1 MSNAVQ
7 ETRFPD
13 TAPGTQL
20 IKLCAQSSTEVVLCA
35 PFIKVDALS
44 RVVESIPS
52 QVVLRCIT
60 RWRPD
65 EIVIGVSDLDVWPLL
80 KERGNS
86 SLWLCANL
94 HAKYYRSDDH
104 CLVGSA
110 NITAAALGWAAQ
122 PNLELLAT
130 LPFDDSAVTG
140 FEPHVFAVSAE
151 IDNSIYEQ
159 MIEIVEAISVQVWQA
174 TCQPEPIGTLDAHQQ
189 CGSLFQP
196 DPYWLPSLRNPEELF
211 LAYAGE
217 TDRLSSASQEAAN
230 NDLAVLAIPA
240 GLPRGTFE
248 AYVGALLLQQPAVR
262 KVDAF
267 VATPQRFGAVR
278 DAIASMVERPGF
290 DADRAWQTLMRW
302 LRYFLPDRYSLT
314 VPHHSEVFGRM
325 TEDEGK

>member
-7 ETRFPD
+7 ETGFPG
-13 TAPGTQL
+13 TASGTQL

-35 PFIKVDALS
+35 PFMKVDALS

-110 NITAAALGWAAQ
+110 NITAAALGWATQ
-122 PNLELLAT
+122 PNLELLAA
-130 LPFDDSAVTG
+130 LSLDDPAVAG

-151 IDNSIYEQ
+151 VDDSVYEQ
-159 MIEIVEAISVQVWQA
+159 MIEIVEAVSVQIRQVA
-174 TCQPEPIGTLDAHQQ
+174 CQPEPIGTLDADQQ
-189 CGSLFQP
+189 CGSLSQP

-211 LAYAGE
+211 LAYAGRS
-217 TDRLSSASQEAAN
+217 DRLSSASREAAN
-230 NDLAVLAIPA
+230 NDLAALVVPA
-240 GLPRGTFE
+240 GLSREAFD
-248 AYVGALLLQQPAVR
+248 AYVGALLLQQR
-262 KVDAF
+262 TIREVDAF
-267 VATPQRFGAVR
+267 VVTPQRFGAVR

-302 LRYFLPDRYSLT
+302 LRYFIPHRYSLT
-314 VPHHSEVFGRM
+314 VPHHSEVFGR
-325 TEDEGK
+325 TSGNGRT